1 MVYAERRTVYVAE
14 VEWELVGVEW
24 EPPLYIG
31 RFWPI
36 YWAENTATVHRRVFF
51 RKAKLL
57 AFVFATRLKHPGIP
71 IFDPNNILKK

>member
-1 MVYAERRTVYVAE
+1 MVYAGQRTVYVA
-14 VEWELVGVEW
+14 GVEW

-36 YWAENTATVHRRVFF
+36 YWAEDTGTVHRRVFF

-71 IFDPNNILKK
+71 IADPNNILKK

>member
-1 MVYAERRTVYVAE
+1 MMVYAGQRTKYVA
-14 VEWELVGVEW
+14 GAEW

-36 YWAENTATVHRRVFF
+36 YWAEDIGAQHRRVFF

-57 AFVFATRLKHPGIP
+57 AFVFATRLKYPGIP
-71 IFDPNNILKK
+71 IADPDNILKK